1 MKSLVAPAFALAPPF
16 ALVVSLAGCAA
27 LAPKPVEPVAPAPEV
42 PVAAPAPAMGGA
54 GKTAEALDTTTAAE
68 RAAAVAAPAAA
79 GRELGKVSV
88 ALGPPAEPG
97 FWLKSTLVTAP
108 GKGRVVTA
116 SGAAVA
122 VDLLPGTG
130 GALLSLAAY
139 RALGLDLTALP
150 EVTVLAE

>member
-1 MKSLVAPAFALAPPF
+1 MKNLVAL
-16 ALVVSLAGCAA
+16 ALVVSLAGCAQ
-27 LAPKPVEPVAPAPEV
+27 LAPKPVAPEPAPL
-42 PVAAPAPAMGGA
+42 PAAAPAPAIGGV
-54 GKTAEALDTTTAAE
+54 GRTAEALDSTTAEE

-88 ALGPPAEPG
+88 ALGPPAEQG
-97 FWLKSTLVTAP
+97 FWLKSALVTAP
-108 GKGRVVTA
+108 GKGRVVTGD
-116 SGAAVA
+116 GAAVA

-150 EVTVLAE
+150 EVTVFAE